1 MFLDIHVHIYVRVQ
15 FLSSYMKEV
24 DVPVEIKWQ
33 PVHVFTFI
41 AIVTLLKLLGNRV
54 ILLHVLS
61 VSADLHRQCSQ
72 GHSTK
77 GHQEEDWG
85 SRNPPYTGM

>member
-1 MFLDIHVHIYVRVQ
+1 MYVRVQ

-33 PVHVFTFI
+33 PVFTFI

-61 VSADLHRQCSQ
+61 VSADLHRQCS
-72 GHSTK
+72 
-77 GHQEEDWG
+77 
-85 SRNPPYTGM
+85 

>member
-24 DVPVEIKWQ
+24 DVPDEIKWQ
-33 PVHVFTFI
+33 PVFTFI

-77 GHQEEDWG
+77 GHKKEDWG